1 MKKLLNVTLL
11 AGLIGLSS
19 ATYAAP
25 ESYTADPTHTFVSF
39 EYNHLGYSNQRS
51 RFDNVKANVTL
62 DTAAKTGSVEVTIDP
77 KFVNTGS
84 DKFNQHLQSEDFFD
98 VAKFP
103 TATFK
108 STKVIFSG
116 NKPSEIIGDLTLK
129 GVTKQVK
136 LQVTNFVCQPHPFTK
151 KDICGANATTKIKRS
166 EFDLGKFAPAV
177 SDDTTLSI
185 VIEAAK
191 N

>member
-1 MKKLLNVTLL
+1 MKNLLNATLL

-19 ATYAAP
+19 AATAAP

-39 EYNHLGYSNQRS
+39 EYNHLGFSNQRS
-51 RFDNVKANVTL
+51 RFDNVKANFTL
-62 DTAAKTGSVEVTIDP
+62 DTAAKAASVEVTIDP

-84 DKFNQHLQSEDFFD
+84 DKFNQHLQGEDFFD

-108 STKVIFSG
+108 STKVVFAG
-116 NKPSEIIGDLTLK
+116 DKPSEIIGNLTLK
-129 GVTKQVK
+129 GVTKPVTLK
-136 LQVTNFVCQPHPFTK
+136 VTNFVCQPHPFTK
-151 KDICGANATTKIKRS
+151 KDMCGANATTKFKRS

-185 VIEAAK
+185 AIEAIK